1 MPISILNG
9 VAVNVTMQ
17 RKAVADPSAADD
29 HNRNRSPSIQL
40 VNMFGTN
47 HTLSGIVI
55 RLR

>member
-9 VAVNVTMQ
+9 VAVNITMQ

-29 HNRNRSPSIQL
+29 HNRNQSPSIQL
-40 VNMFGTN
+40 VNMFGTD